1 MRDIQRSEFIESLC
15 ELSNLAARE
24 FPAKRNDDVCR

>member
-1 MRDIQRSEFIESLC
+1 MRDIQQSEFMKSLR

-24 FPAKRNDDVCR
+24 FPAKRNDDVFL